1 METSTP
7 TSGAAEAFALANSM
21 AELGE
26 INAAVDAYRQC
37 LKLAP
42 DCFPAH
48 YNLGNA
54 YIKTGRLVDAVESFV
69 ACLRIAPE
77 FGAAYVNLA
86 ETLRALGLLEQ
97 AQGMAELGVQ
107 HLPGMVEAK
116 TCLASILH
124 DRSEFAMAE
133 TLYREALKIAPD
145 NPGALSN
152 LGNTLHAMG
161 RVSEAVARHDQAVS
175 IAPDEPEFHF
185 SLATALLASGDYA
198 RGWGEYEWRWLRS
211 QAKPRGFGER
221 WQGEDLTGRTI
232 LLHAEQGLGDTLQF
246 VRYAP
251 LVAKRDGRVILEV
264 QAPLVRLMQNLP
276 GMAKVIARGED
287 LPDFDT
293 HCPLLSL
300 PHVFATRTDTIPAGG
315 PYLRANPAE
324 VANWRMKLPA
334 SDGSLRVG
342 LVWAG
347 SAHVDDAGA
356 HLIDQRRS
364 LKFTDFAPLLD
375 LPNVHFVSLQ
385 KHEAERITNP
395 MENRVL
401 DLMSA
406 VTDFADTAALV
417 ANLDLV
423 ISVDTSVAHLA
434 GGLGK
439 PVWLL
444 SRFDGCWRWLQNRED
459 SPWYSNMRI
468 YRQTCPHEW
477 GPVVQRIRDDLA
489 TMLTPTPRCTNPV
502 A

>member
-1 METSTP
+1 METSIRT
-7 TSGAAEAFALANSM
+7 TAAAEAFALANNM

-26 INAAVDAYRQC
+26 INAAIDAYQEC
-37 LKLAP
+37 LTIAP

-54 YIKTGRLVDAVESFV
+54 FIKKGCLVDAVESFV
-69 ACLRIAPE
+69 TCLRIAPE
-77 FGAAYVNLA
+77 FGVAYVNLA
-86 ETLRALGLLEQ
+86 ETLRKLGLLEQ
-97 AQGMAELGVQ
+97 AQPMAELGVRY
-107 HLPGMVEAK
+107 LPGMAEAK
-116 TCLASILH
+116 ICFASILH
-124 DRSEFAMAE
+124 DRSEFAIAE
-133 TLYREALKIAPD
+133 MLYREALEIAPD

-161 RVSEAVARHDQAVS
+161 RVSEAVALHDRAVAA
-175 IAPDEPEFHF
+175 APDEPEFHF
-185 SLATALLASGDYA
+185 SLAAALLAAGDYA
-198 RGWGEYEWRWLRS
+198 RGWPEYEWRWRRS
-211 QAKPRGFGER
+211 QARPRGFGGG
-221 WQGEDLTGRTI
+221 WQGDDLSGRTI

-251 LVAKRDGRVILEV
+251 LVAKRGGHVILEV

-276 GMAKVIARGED
+276 GIAKVIARGEN

-300 PHVFATRTDTIPAGG
+300 PYVFGTRLDTIPADG
-315 PYLRANPAE
+315 PYLHADPAT
-324 VANWRMKLPA
+324 VVTWRTKLA
-334 SDGSLRVG
+334 ADDRLRVG

-364 LKFTDFAPLLD
+364 LKSTDFASLLD
-375 LPNVHFVSLQ
+375 LPDVQFVSLQ
-385 KHEAERITNP
+385 KHEAGRTSNP
-395 MENRVL
+395 MGNQLL
-401 DLMSA
+401 DPMSA

-459 SPWYSNMRI
+459 SPWYPNMRI
-468 YRQTCPHEW
+468 YPQTRPLDW
-477 GPVVQRIRDDLA
+477 GPVVQRIQDDLITA
-489 TMLTPTPRCTNPV
+489 LTRRSGYTRPI